1 MDKKILTKNL
11 NILKYIKEKKMKK
24 IHLDEI
30 IEGLRKD
37 LIQMATI
44 IKESLDYSIKSLFEG
59 DKNLSETVINND
71 KITDS
76 MENKL
81 DEEAL
86 EIFALQQPIAV
97 DLRFVVMVL
106 KINNDLE
113 RIGDLAV
120 NISERSLDLI
130 ENNYYNKYEI
140 LINFAEIE
148 YITKICKEM
157 VDLSIDALIQ
167 KDIKKAKEVIKKD
180 LLVDSY
186 NKSIILKCISEIK
199 NNPESAEFFIN
210 IITISKNLERIA
222 DHATNIAEDIIYMV
236 EGEIIKHTE
245 KKFE

>member
-1 MDKKILTKNL
+1 
-11 NILKYIKEKKMKK
+11 MKK

-30 IEGLRKD
+30 IEGLRKN

-44 IKESLDYSIKSLFEG
+44 IKESLDYSIKSFFEG
-59 DKNLSETVINND
+59 NKNLAETVIKND
-71 KITDS
+71 SIADS

-86 EIFALQQPIAV
+86 AIFALQQPIAI

-120 NISERSLDLI
+120 NISERTIDLI
-130 ENNYYNKYEI
+130 DNKYYNYYDQ
-140 LINFAEIE
+140 LINFAEIN
-148 YITKICKEM
+148 YISKVCRDM
-157 VDLSIDALIQ
+157 VDLSIDALIN
-167 KDIKKAKEVIKKD
+167 KDVKKAREVIKKD
-180 LLVDSY
+180 LIVDSY

-199 NNPESAEFFIN
+199 NNPESTEFFIN
-210 IITISKNLERIA
+210 IITISKSLERIA
-222 DHATNIAEDIIYMV
+222 DHTTNISEDIIYMV
-236 EGEIIKHTE
+236 EGENIKHSE